1 MPTICQECVDKVC
14 LKVKNPR
21 FIKPCDKV
29 EAILRKEKIYARE
42 YTRPRLSPQRVKK
55 EDNSES
61 NYLREIPVENIEDTA
76 YKRAEKLKFGTMKPK
91 RGGELQ
97 DEQEIRKEG
106 F

>member
-29 EAILRKEKIYARE
+29 EAILRKEKIYSPS
-42 YTRPRLSPQRVKK
+42 YTRPRLSPGRIKK

-61 NYLREIPVENIEDTA
+61 NYLREIQVEDIDKTA
-76 YKRAEKLKFGTMKPK
+76 GIRAIRLKFGKNPPK
-91 RGGELQ
+91 TREQ
-97 DEQEIRKEG
+97 WSEDDEK
-106 F
+106 

>member
-29 EAILRKEKIYARE
+29 EALLKSEGIYSRT
-42 YTRPRLSPQRVKK
+42 YTSPRVSSRIR
-55 EDNSES
+55 SEHGP
-61 NYLREIPVENIEDTA
+61 LREIPVENIEDTA
-76 YKRAEKLKFGTMKPK
+76 YKRAEKLKFGEMKDK
-91 RGGELQ
+91 RGGELK
-97 DEQEIRKEG
+97 DEEEAKQKG